1 MWRPSCQ
8 QTKVS
13 TTDVTITTLPQY
25 FMYFYLCIS
34 RPTCQ
39 QTKVFTSAESITTR
53 PQSFVFAAREIF
65 EQPYFSFHSIAF
77 YRRGSSL
84 QVENLSVCLSVAMS
98 MTQWPKRVSILENFF
113 EISLLDL
120 ESFLFHFHFSISISS
135 NFYFTFLS
143 RKEWKGN
150 KFHPFSREKRVKFD
164 TKFHK
169 KN

>member
-84 QVENLSVCLSVAMS
+84 QVENLSVCLSVCLFVCLS
-98 MTQWPKRVSILENFF
+98 VCLTWTWWTQRQMKIQRHRQRQTQSASKAQCMIYF
-113 EISLLDL
+113 I
-120 ESFLFHFHFSISISS
+120 
-135 NFYFTFLS
+135 FYKS
-143 RKEWKGN
+143 RGC
-150 KFHPFSREKRVKFD
+150 
-164 TKFHK
+164 
-169 KN
+169 